1 MKKTLA
7 VILVISISLMF
18 LMISIEVNS
27 YNQSYF
33 TKSYEKY
40 NIESVTSKSSEE
52 LKIITIDLIKYLKG
66 LGGNELLEPHFNER
80 EILHMEDVQYL
91 FDLARM
97 VKYIS
102 TIISILILLYFLRKK
117 EIFTLGKTLFYGIFA
132 NYILIALLG
141 VLILFDFNKYFTY
154 FHLIFFSNELWIL
167 DPRTDLMIQMLPEQF
182 FFGMARNIGLTF
194 FLSLAIIQLIGF
206 IIIRRYKK
214 NRIEINL

>member
-1 MKKTLA
+1 MKKILA

-27 YNQSYF
+27 YNKSYF
-33 TKSYEKY
+33 TRSYEKY

-52 LKIITIDLIKYLKG
+52 LNIITIDLIKYLKG
-66 LGGNELLEPHFNER
+66 RGGNELLKPHFNER
-80 EILHMEDVQYL
+80 EILHMEDVQHL
-91 FDLARM
+91 FDLARI

-117 EIFTLGKTLFYGIFA
+117 EILTLGKTLFYGIFL
-132 NYILIALLG
+132 NYALIALLG
-141 VLILFDFNKYFTY
+141 ILIVFDFNKYFTY

-167 DPRTDLMIQMLPEQF
+167 DPSTDLMIQMLPEQF

-194 FLSLAIIQLIGF
+194 FLSIAIIQLIGF
-206 IIIRRYKK
+206 IIIRRCKK
-214 NRIEINL
+214 KIN

>member
-1 MKKTLA
+1 MKKILA

-27 YNQSYF
+27 YNKSYF
-33 TKSYEKY
+33 TRSYEKY

-52 LKIITIDLIKYLKG
+52 LNIITIDLIKYLKG
-66 LGGNELLEPHFNER
+66 QGGNELLKPHFNER
-80 EILHMEDVQYL
+80 EILHMEDVQHL
-91 FDLARM
+91 FDLARI

-117 EIFTLGKTLFYGIFA
+117 EILTLGKTLFYGIFL
-132 NYILIALLG
+132 NYALIALLG
-141 VLILFDFNKYFTY
+141 ILIVFDFNKYFTY

-167 DPRTDLMIQMLPEQF
+167 DPSTDLMIQMLPEQF

-194 FLSLAIIQLIGF
+194 FLSIAIIQLIGF
-206 IIIRRYKK
+206 IIIRRCKK
-214 NRIEINL
+214 KIN

>member
-27 YNQSYF
+27 YNKSYF

-40 NIESVTSKSSEE
+40 NIESVTSKSTKE
-52 LKIITIDLIKYLKG
+52 LNIITIDLIKYLKG
-66 LGGNELLEPHFNER
+66 LGGNELLEAHFNER
-80 EILHMEDVQYL
+80 EILHMEDVQHL
-91 FDLARM
+91 FDLARI
-97 VKYIS
+97 VKYVS
-102 TIISILILLYFLRKK
+102 TIISILIVLYLLRKK
-117 EIFTLGKTLFYGIFA
+117 EILTLGKTLFYGIFA

-167 DPRTDLMIQMLPEQF
+167 DPMTDLMIQMLPEQF
-182 FFGMARNIGLTF
+182 FFGMAKNIGLTF
-194 FLSLAIIQLIGF
+194 FSFLAILQLIGF
-206 IIIRRYKK
+206 IIIRRFKK
-214 NRIEINL
+214 IELK

>member
-1 MKKTLA
+1 
-7 VILVISISLMF
+7 
-18 LMISIEVNS
+18 MISIEVNS